1 MNRIELK
8 VLAGFKDLL
17 SSRLE
22 KYSLL
27 LFGSRA
33 RGDNDRFSDM
43 DIIVILDEYPFQSVD
58 EFVGRCAWEAGYEH
72 GLVLV
77 PLVFTKKEWESSI
90 MRCSMLYRAVA
101 MDGVAV

>member
-1 MNRIELK
+1 MSGIELK
-8 VLAGFKDLL
+8 VLAGFKELL

-33 RGDNDRFSDM
+33 RGDNDQFSDL

-58 EFVGRCAWEAGYEH
+58 EFVGHCAWEAGYEH